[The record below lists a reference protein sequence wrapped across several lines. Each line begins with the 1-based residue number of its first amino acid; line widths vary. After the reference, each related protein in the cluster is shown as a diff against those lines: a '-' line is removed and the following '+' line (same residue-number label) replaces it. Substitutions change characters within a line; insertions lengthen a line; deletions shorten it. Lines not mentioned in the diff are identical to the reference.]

1 MGEPETVSSPRSRR
15 PRTLATMRV
24 AVFST
29 KPYDEKFLA
38 TAAAGTDH
46 ELQFFEARLSR
57 STAALADDFD
67 VVCAFVND
75 DLGAATLLRLAKT
88 GPKLIALRSA
98 GFNHVDLDAAASLGL
113 PVVRVPAYSP
123 RSVAEHTVALILAL
137 DRKIHRAHARVRE
150 GNLSLDG
157 LLGFDLG
164 SRTVGVVGTG
174 KIGVAVARILSGFGC
189 RLIGYDVHENPD
201 AIALG
206 MEYVTLRELWERA
219 DVISLHAPLTAET
232 HHLVDAFAI
241 ANMKDGVMLINTSR
255 GALIDTAAAIEGL
268 KSGKIGHLGLDVY
281 EEEGDLF
288 FEDLSETVIQDDMFS
303 RLLTF
308 PNVLITGH
316 QAFFTVEALEAIAAD
331 TIANITAFAE
341 GRESGNE
348 L

>member
-1 MGEPETVSSPRSRR
+1 
-15 PRTLATMRV
+15 MRV
-24 AVFST
+24 AVFSS
-29 KPYDEKFLA
+29 KPYDKKYL
-38 TAAAGTDH
+38 TAAAEGTGH
-46 ELQFFEARLSR
+46 ELEFFEAHLNR
-57 STAALADDFD
+57 STAPLADGFD

-75 DLGAATLLRLAKT
+75 DLGAATLLRLSKT

-98 GFNHVDLDAAASLGL
+98 GFNHVDLDAAKSLGL
-113 PVVRVPAYSP
+113 PIVRVPAYSP

-137 DRKIHRAHARVRE
+137 DRSIHRAHARVRE

-189 RLIGYDVHENPD
+189 KLIGYDVHQNPD
-201 AIALG
+201 ALELG
-206 MEYVTLRELWERA
+206 MEYVELRALWEQA
-219 DVISLHAPLTAET
+219 DVITLHAPLTPDT
-232 HHLVDAFAI
+232 HHVVDSFAI
-241 ANMKDGVMLINTSR
+241 SNMKDGVMVINTSR

-288 FEDLSETVIQDDMFS
+288 FEDLSDTVIQDDMFS

-316 QAFFTVEALEAIAAD
+316 QAFFTVEALEAIAQD

-341 GRESGNE
+341 GHESGNE

>member
-1 MGEPETVSSPRSRR
+1 
-15 PRTLATMRV
+15 MRV
-24 AVFST
+24 AVFSS
-29 KPYDEKFLA
+29 KPYDEKFL
-38 TAAAGTDH
+38 TKAAEGTEH
-46 ELQFFEARLSR
+46 ELTFFEARLDR
-57 STAALADDFD
+57 STASLADGYD

-75 DLGAATLLRLAKT
+75 DLGAATLLRLARSE
-88 GPKLIALRSA
+88 PKLIALRSA
-98 GFNHVDLDAAASLGL
+98 GFNHVDLDAAKSLDL
-113 PVVRVPAYSP
+113 TIVRVPAYSP
-123 RSVAEHTVALILAL
+123 RSVAEHTVALMLAL

-174 KIGVAVARILSGFGC
+174 KIGVEVASILKGFGC
-189 RLIGYDVHENPD
+189 DLIGYDVFENPD

-206 MEYVTLRELWERA
+206 LEYVELKELWERA
-219 DVISLHAPLTAET
+219 DVITLHAPLTPET
-232 HHLVDAFAI
+232 HHIVDAFAI
-241 ANMKDGVMLINTSR
+241 ANMKDGVMVINTSR

-288 FEDLSETVIQDDMFS
+288 FEDLSDTVIQDDMFS

-316 QAFFTVEALEAIAAD
+316 QAFFTVEALEAIAHD
-331 TIANITAFAE
+331 TIANINAFAE
-341 GRESGNE
+341 GRKSGNE

>member
-1 MGEPETVSSPRSRR
+1 
-15 PRTLATMRV
+15 MRV

-29 KPYDEKFLA
+29 KPYDIEFL
-38 TAAAGTDH
+38 TAAAEGTDH
-46 ELQFFEARLSR
+46 QLEFFEARLDR
-57 STAALADDFD
+57 TTASLADDYD

-98 GFNHVDLDAAASLGL
+98 GFNHVDLEAAKSLGL

-123 RSVAEHTVALILAL
+123 DSVAEHTVALMLAL
-137 DRKIHRAHARVRE
+137 NRSIHRAHARVRE

-164 SRTVGVVGTG
+164 SRTVGIVGTG

-189 RLIGYDVHENPD
+189 RLLAYDLYENPD
-201 AIALG
+201 AVELG
-206 MEYVTLRELWERA
+206 MEYVDLRSLWERS
-219 DVISLHAPLTAET
+219 DVVSLHAPLTPET
-232 HHLVDAFAI
+232 HHLVDPSAI
-241 ANMKDGVMLINTSR
+241 ATMKDGVMLINTSR
-255 GALIDTAAAIEGL
+255 GALIDTGAAIEGL

-281 EEEGDLF
+281 EEESDLF
-288 FEDLSETVIQDDMFS
+288 FEDLSDTVIQDDMFS

-316 QAFFTVEALEAIAAD
+316 QAFFTVEALEAIAHD
-331 TIANITAFAE
+331 TVGNITAFAA
-341 GRESGNE
+341 GQPSGNE

>member
-1 MGEPETVSSPRSRR
+1 
-15 PRTLATMRV
+15 MRV

-29 KPYDEKFLA
+29 KPYDKRFL
-38 TAAAGTDH
+38 TAAAKETDH
-46 ELQFFEARLSR
+46 QLEFFEARLDR
-57 STAALADDFD
+57 TTASLADDFD

-98 GFNHVDLDAAASLGL
+98 GFNHVDLEAAKSLGL

-123 RSVAEHTVALILAL
+123 DSVGEHTVALMLAL
-137 DRKIHRAHARVRE
+137 NRRIHRAHARVRE

-164 SRTVGVVGTG
+164 NRTVGLVGTG
-174 KIGVAVARILSGFGC
+174 KIGVAVARILTGFGC
-189 RLIGYDVHENPD
+189 RLLGYDVAENPD
-201 AIALG
+201 ALDLG
-206 MEYVTLRELWERA
+206 VEYVGLRELWEQS
-219 DVISLHAPLTAET
+219 DVISLHAPLTPET
-232 HHLVDAFAI
+232 HHLVDASAI
-241 ANMKDGVMLINTSR
+241 ATMKNGVMLINTSR
-255 GALIDTAAAIEGL
+255 GALIDTVAAIEGL

-288 FEDLSETVIQDDMFS
+288 FEDLSDTVIQDDTFS

-316 QAFFTVEALEAIAAD
+316 QAFFTVEALEAIAHD
-331 TIANITAFAE
+331 TISNITAFSE
-341 GRESGNE
+341 GQPSGNE
-348 L
+348 I